1 MSDRPDGIVHIKI
14 AKELYFI
21 NHNTVKCQN
30 KLHQLK
36 VLLIRTLAN
45 ETIYTSHKTKRTLAY
60 LRLPSVPGRGK
71 GNSISIP

>member
-45 ETIYTSHKTKRTLAY
+45 
-60 LRLPSVPGRGK
+60 
-71 GNSISIP
+71 GNYIHFA